1 MDDVTAGTDTEA
13 IPLFREVGATWYWLL
28 AGPIAAG
35 IMLWIE
41 KSNGNG
47 WQISI
52 PAFFLV
58 VMSGFIALQI
68 KAARIHTSVVLTPQ
82 TLRQGTETIKMSE
95 ILKVFPEPDNPLAA
109 KKDVE
114 RWQSARALGE
124 LVGVPKGRTGIGLRL
139 TGGRTAQAWARRH
152 RHLRNLLTPL
162 VEERVGPNEPPDH
175 DDESLQAGDG
185 PFPRCRRAAAGLCR
199 GGGLR
204 GELVGGALHGGRRTR
219 AQGPAGDHVSGV

>member
-1 MDDVTAGTDTEA
+1 MMVRVTADTDTEA
-13 IPLFREVGATWYWLL
+13 APLFREVGATWYWLL
-28 AGPIAAG
+28 AGPISAA

-47 WQISI
+47 WQISV
-52 PAFFLV
+52 PVFFLV
-58 VMSGFIALQI
+58 VLTSFIALQV

-82 TLRQGTETIKMSE
+82 TLRQGTETIRVSE
-95 ILKVFPEPDNPLAA
+95 ILKVYPEPDHPQAA
-109 KKDVE
+109 KKDLE

-162 VEERVGPNEPPDH
+162 VEERVGPKELPPEH
-175 DDESLQAGDG
+175 DDDS
-185 PFPRCRRAAAGLCR
+185 
-199 GGGLR
+199 
-204 GELVGGALHGGRRTR
+204 
-219 AQGPAGDHVSGV
+219 SGW

>member
-1 MDDVTAGTDTEA
+1 MMVGVNAGTDTDA
-13 IPLFREVGATWYWLL
+13 APIFREVGASWYWLL
-28 AGPIAAG
+28 AGPISAA

-47 WQISI
+47 WQIPV

-58 VMSGFIALQI
+58 ILTSFIALQV
-68 KAARIHTSVVLTPQ
+68 KAARIHTSVVLTSR
-82 TLRQGTETIKMSE
+82 TLRQGTETIKLSE
-95 ILKVFPEPDNPLAA
+95 ILTVYPEPDNRL
-109 KKDVE
+109 KGSKDVE

-162 VEERVGPNEPPDH
+162 IEERVGSDEPPA
-175 DDESLQAGDG
+175 DDVESS
-185 PFPRCRRAAAGLCR
+185 RW
-199 GGGLR
+199 
-204 GELVGGALHGGRRTR
+204 
-219 AQGPAGDHVSGV
+219 